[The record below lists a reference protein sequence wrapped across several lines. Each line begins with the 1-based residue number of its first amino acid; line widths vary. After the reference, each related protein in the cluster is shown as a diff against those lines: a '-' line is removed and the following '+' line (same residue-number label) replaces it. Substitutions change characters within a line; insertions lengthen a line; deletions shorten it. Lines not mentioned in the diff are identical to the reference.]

1 MKKYIAIL
9 FIIILTFSGCKNDG
23 EDKPH
28 IPTPTDVLSTS
39 DIKEYIDFEPVA
51 EKSETEN
58 SKTVKYKNQTPGIS
72 DIVEVTVYSENKN
85 ISKAEIEET
94 KNGKFRI
101 VITEIPYKVKKQDLV
116 KNIYD
121 LAAEKRIEGIDDVVD
136 YSSKRDGGIRIV
148 VDVKKELEIKKA
160 EAPKPKRKY
169 NKKKK
174 SDDKA

>member
-85 ISKAEIEET
+85 ISKAEIEE
-94 KNGKFRI
+94 KFRFI
-101 VITEIPYKVKKQDLV
+101 KDKSTEYGSIIPVDSKDAECFIKIPSAYILKDGNLVVISAGSGGEEEQVNLLRELLAVAI
-116 KNIYD
+116 KNI
-121 LAAEKRIEGIDDVVD
+121 K
-136 YSSKRDGGIRIV
+136 
-148 VDVKKELEIKKA
+148 
-160 EAPKPKRKY
+160 
-169 NKKKK
+169 
-174 SDDKA
+174 